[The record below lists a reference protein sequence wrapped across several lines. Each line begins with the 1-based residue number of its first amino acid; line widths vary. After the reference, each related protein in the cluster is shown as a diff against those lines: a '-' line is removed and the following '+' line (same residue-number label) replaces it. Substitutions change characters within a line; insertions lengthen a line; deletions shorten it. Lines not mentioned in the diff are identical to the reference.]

1 MDLRQVTGTVFN
13 VQSYCI
19 HDGPGIRSTVFLKG
33 CPLHCRWCQNPES
46 QAAVPELMFY
56 RDRCKQCGICATLCP
71 QSAISGHA
79 GQTPVTDRT
88 RCIACGACALCPAK
102 AREIAGSVKT
112 AGEIVDQLLADKLF
126 FDGSD
131 GGITISGGEP
141 LYQPE
146 FTSAVLALAQ
156 QAGVHTAIETCNFA
170 SQSIVDQVY
179 SHVNLGLCDVKH
191 MDSETHRRIT
201 GVPNEQIL
209 SNIKHI
215 WHDLKTPVVI
225 RTPVVPGYNGD
236 SGSIAAIARFI
247 TEDLSPT
254 VPLHLL
260 PYHRLGESKGESLE
274 LPENAYLLHI
284 DPPTSEEMDALAQ
297 LARSIGVE
305 TVHIGG

>member
-1 MDLRQVTGTVFN
+1 MDPRQVTGNVFN

-56 RDRCKQCGICATLCP
+56 RDRCKQCGVCAALCP
-71 QSAISGHA
+71 QSAIEWHA
-79 GQTPVTDRT
+79 QQMPVTDRT
-88 RCIACGACALCPAK
+88 RCVACGACTVCPAK

-112 AGEIVDQLLADKLF
+112 AGEIIDQLLADKLF
-126 FDGSD
+126 FDGSG
-131 GGITISGGEP
+131 GGITVSGGEP

-146 FTSAVLALAQ
+146 FTSAVLALAR

-170 SQSIVDQVY
+170 SQSVVDQVY
-179 SHVNLGLCDVKH
+179 SHVDLGLCDVKH
-191 MDSETHRRIT
+191 MDSEIHRRIT

-215 WHDLKTPVVI
+215 WHDLKIPVVI

-236 SGSIAAIARFI
+236 SANIAAIARFI
-247 TEDLSPT
+247 TEDLSPS

-274 LPENAYLLHI
+274 LPENSYLLHI
-284 DPPTSEEMDALAQ
+284 DPPTSEEMDRLAQ
-297 LARSIGVE
+297 LARSLGVE